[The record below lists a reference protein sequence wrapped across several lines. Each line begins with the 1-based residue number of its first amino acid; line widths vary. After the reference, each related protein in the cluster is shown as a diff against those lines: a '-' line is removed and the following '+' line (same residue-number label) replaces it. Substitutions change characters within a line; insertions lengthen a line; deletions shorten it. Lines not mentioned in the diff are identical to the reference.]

1 MVVVG
6 GGGHAKVLLNVLTRL
21 PTVSVLGYVDPKD
34 RGPILGFRWL
44 GNDDQLH
51 RLAQEHPGATV
62 AIGIGQVKGGNS
74 RNALFEKLVGAGFVL
89 PPIIAPTAVI
99 ARDVSIGE
107 GSVIFDGVVIQP
119 GCRIG
124 KICIVNTQASLD
136 HDCVLDDNV
145 HIAPGAVLSGCVHV
159 GTGSL
164 VGVGACCKHGVRI
177 GTSCTMGA
185 GAVVVSDC
193 LEPGTYLGVP
203 ARLVRQ

>member
-6 GGGHAKVLLNVLTRL
+6 GGGHAKVLLNVLCRL
-21 PTVSVLGYVDPKD
+21 PTVSVLGYVDPED

-44 GNDDQLH
+44 GDDDELH
-51 RLAQEHPGATV
+51 RMAQKHPGV
-62 AIGIGQVKGGNS
+62 AVVIGIGRVEGGSS
-74 RNALFEKLVGAGFVL
+74 RTALFEKLVAAGFVL

-99 ARDVSIGE
+99 ARDVSIGD
-107 GSVIFDGVVIQP
+107 GSVFFDGVVVQP

-124 KICIVNTQASLD
+124 KLCIVNTQASLD
-136 HDCVLDDNV
+136 HDCVLGDNV

-159 GTGSL
+159 GNGSL
-164 VGVGACCKHGVRI
+164 VGVGACCKQGIRI
-177 GTSCTMGA
+177 GASCTMGA
-185 GAVVVSDC
+185 GAAVVSDC